1 MTNGPGGLWRVVG
14 SILSYPII
22 VTQSRPITVTT
33 LLVAGLILVAAFWVS
48 RRVQA
53 MVRRRLFPRL
63 HLDPGIEF
71 SILRFAHYAMIT
83 VGVLVCLKTLQVDLT
98 GIAVVAGILSVG
110 IGFGLQNVASNFISG
125 LILLIE
131 RPITVGDQ
139 VSVGDVNGEVRAINI
154 RSTEIVTS
162 DNISIIVPN
171 SEFVSG
177 RVVNWSHGDRR
188 MRVRVAVGVSYGSDV
203 THVSRVLLA
212 VARGHADVLEQPAPE
227 VRLVRFGLS
236 SLDFELLVW
245 IADPRHQDAVVSG
258 LHYAIRAAF
267 LEAGTEIPFP
277 QQDLNI
283 RTTPTSQVGPEAS
296 KK

>member
-1 MTNGPGGLWRVVG
+1 MGDGLKELGRIVA

-33 LLVAGLILVAAFWVS
+33 FLVAGLIVVAALWVS
-48 RRVQA
+48 RRVQG
-53 MVRRRLFPRL
+53 MLQRRLFPRL
-63 HLDPGIEF
+63 RLDSGIEF
-71 SILRFAHYAMIT
+71 SILRFTHYAVIT
-83 VGVLVCLKTLQVDLT
+83 LGLLVALKTLQVDLT
-98 GIAVVAGILSVG
+98 GLAVVAGILSVG

-154 RSTEIVTS
+154 RSTEIVTR

-188 MRVRVAVGVSYGSDV
+188 MRVRVSVGVSYRSDV
-203 THVSRVLLA
+203 AEVTRVLLEA
-212 VARGHADVLEQPAPE
+212 AGRQAGVLPEPPPE
-227 VRLVRFGLS
+227 VRLVKFGNS
-236 SLDFELLVW
+236 SLDFELFAW
-245 IADPRHQDAVVSG
+245 IADPRQDDAVASA
-258 LHYAIRAAF
+258 LHYSIRAAF
-267 LEAGTEIPFP
+267 LEAKIEIPFP
-277 QQDLNI
+277 QQELHI
-283 RTTPTSQVGPEAS
+283 RTDPAPSA
-296 KK
+296 

>member
-1 MTNGPGGLWRVVG
+1 MSDSLAELWRIVG
-14 SILSYPII
+14 GILSYPII

-33 LLVAGLILVAAFWVS
+33 FLVAGLIVVAAFWVS
-48 RRVQA
+48 RRVQGTLQ
-53 MVRRRLFPRL
+53 RRLFPRL

-71 SILRFAHYAMIT
+71 SILRFAHYAMLA
-83 VGVLVCLKTLQVDLT
+83 VGLLVCLKILQVDLT
-98 GIAVVAGILSVG
+98 GLAVVAGILSVG

-154 RSTEIVTS
+154 RSTEIVTR

-188 MRVRVAVGVSYGSDV
+188 MRVRVAVGVSYDSDV
-203 THVSRVLLA
+203 TKVTAVLLEA
-212 VARGHADVLEQPAPE
+212 ARRQPEVLADPPSE
-227 VRLVRFGLS
+227 VRLIRFGQS
-236 SLDFELLVW
+236 SLDFELLAW
-245 IADPRHQDAVVSG
+245 IGDPRLDDDVVSA
-258 LHYAIRAAF
+258 LHYAILAAF
-267 LEAGTEIPFP
+267 LEAGIEIPFP
-277 QQDLNI
+277 QQELHL
-283 RTTPTSQVGPEAS
+283 RTEPAPAGPDPAR
-296 KK
+296 